1 MAMMKSKYLIPLTS
15 LLLPNLAFA
24 ATSSDINSL
33 IFLAAIIFSFA
44 YLFFRK
50 KYKKEA
56 DIVGAKLHEQVISAL
71 GENEELASKR
81 LNSPFV
87 AGYIYSFT
95 SMAFIGL
102 IPSSNRTEF
111 ADEIAGKYIKY
122 ICNGIYPKKLWK
134 IFKAQLT
141 LIEKGKEMSISKPGE
156 DFELGGN
163 VGMWDGANITNW
175 EGDLSRTNLKSYLLN
190 KKLKYKEPK

>member
-1 MAMMKSKYLIPLTS
+1 VAMMKSKYLIPLTS

>member
-1 MAMMKSKYLIPLTS
+1 MMKSKYLIPLTS